1 MSKSRVAVLISG
13 SGSNLQAL
21 IDACDSGRLEAEI
34 VLVVSNRKA
43 AFGLERAKNAGIETL
58 YFPLKPYRDEGR
70 TREEYDADLASSIA
84 AFKPDLL
91 VCAGWMHIDSG
102 ALIEGFPGRIIN
114 LHPALPGQFP
124 GAHGIEDAFKA
135 WRRGEIARSGCMVH
149 HVIKDLDAGEPIAT
163 REVSFETGDT
173 LEGFSNKIHQAEHE
187 LIVESTKIALERL
200 TKNPVL

>member
-1 MSKSRVAVLISG
+1 VSKPRVVVLISG

-21 IDACDSGRLEAEI
+21 IDASRDNILNAEI

-43 AFGLERAKNAGIETL
+43 AFGLERAKNASIETL
-58 YFPLKPYRDEGR
+58 YFPLKPYRNAGHS
-70 TREEYDADLASSIA
+70 REEYDTDLASSIA
-84 AFKPDLL
+84 AFKPDLI

-102 ALIEGFPGRIIN
+102 ALIERFPNRIIN

-135 WRRGEIARSGCMVH
+135 WLEGRITHSGCMVH

-163 REVSFETGDT
+163 REIPFEPNET
-173 LEGFSNKIHQAEHE
+173 LESYSNKIHKAEHE
-187 LIVESTKIALERL
+187 IIVQATKMTLETL
-200 TKNPVL
+200 QP